1 MIKNN
6 IVHGIRG
13 DNDEMQYRGLSLR
26 LSSEGIPLSLDVEKR
41 TVECVMA
48 TEAPVKMFDYAR
60 YEYIPEILLVAGVEI
75 PDSRQVPLLD
85 THSRYSTSSV
95 IGSTRDIRV
104 EDNQLVGRD
113 HFSNAPEADGP
124 WTKTAEGHLTDRSIG
139 YTYDNADAVYVDDGE
154 TAVIEG
160 REFTG
165 PVKVVK
171 KWAVKENSICP
182 IGADKKAKARADQ
195 PQKPIE
201 PNNPREKDKKMD
213 PKLRAYLELHGLPA
227 TATDDEANAFFVTFE
242 MPERTAPVDLDKER
256 AEAARI
262 ERERCSEIR
271 IMAGKFDQEDL
282 GKTLIDDGK
291 SIEDARKA
299 IMDAHIEAKSKEE
312 TPGHRVPI
320 EVGKEAAEKFRAA
333 GTDALLSRAGRA
345 PEKPAAGHDELMGY
359 SLRELA
365 RKSLQVAGQK
375 DGGNAMEMVGR
386 ALTTSDFPILL
397 ANTANKSLAAGWASA
412 DESWREWCGTGSVS
426 DFKANTI
433 NRASETDD
441 LDEITEEN
449 EYKYGDMT
457 EAKETYQIATYG
469 KLFAIGRHT
478 IINDDLNALTDI
490 PVKHGEAASRKLGD
504 IAYAVLTAN
513 SAMGDGKALFHADH
527 GNYIASGAGAFPG
540 VATMAAA
547 VLAMKSQKDIK
558 GKRRLNIKPVFL
570 LGPNAIEGATETFF
584 KTDKFD
590 DTAKDATRVNI
601 YAGSSISR
609 IYEGRLD
616 DNLTTGWYL
625 AGPKGKTVTMFFL
638 NGVQD
643 PYIETKQGWN
653 VDGVEYKVR
662 IDAGAKAIDW
672 KALYYNYGA

>member
-1 MIKNN
+1 MKNN
-6 IVHGIRG
+6 IVHGTRADDDG
-13 DNDEMQYRGLSLR
+13 MQYRGLSLR
-26 LSSEGIPLSLDVEKR
+26 LSSEGIPVSLDTEKR
-41 TVECVMA
+41 TVECIMA
-48 TEAPVKMFDYAR
+48 TEASVRMFDYAR
-60 YEYIPEILLVAGVEI
+60 YEYIPEILLASGVEI
-75 PDSRQVPLLD
+75 PESRQVPLLD

-104 EDNQLVGRD
+104 EGDQLVGCD
-113 HFSNAPEADGP
+113 HFSNAPEAEGP

-139 YTYDNADAVYVDDGE
+139 YSYDNKDAVYVDDGE
-154 TAVIEG
+154 TAIIEG
-160 REFTG
+160 REFVG

-171 KWAVKENSICP
+171 RWKVKENSICP
-182 IGADKKAKARADQ
+182 IGADEKAKARASQ
-195 PQKPIE
+195 PNKPIE
-201 PNNPREKDKKMD
+201 KEKKMD
-213 PKLRAYLELHGLPA
+213 PKLRAYLEANGLSA
-227 TATDDEANAFFVTFE
+227 TATDEEANAFFRTFK

-271 IMAGKFDQEDL
+271 TMAGKFDQEDL
-282 GKTLIDDGK
+282 GKTLVDDGK
-291 SIEDARKA
+291 TIEDARKA

-312 TPGHRVPI
+312 TPGHRSPM
-320 EVGKEAAEKFRAA
+320 ELGLEAAEKFRAA
-333 GTDALLSRAGRA
+333 GTDALLSRAGRT
-345 PEKPAAGHDELMGY
+345 PEKPATGHDELMGY

-397 ANTANKSLAAGWASA
+397 ANTANKALAAGWASA

-426 DFKANTI
+426 DFKANTM

-449 EYKYGDMT
+449 EYKYGNMT

-469 KLFAIGRHT
+469 KMFAIGRHT
-478 IINDDLNALTDI
+478 IINDDLNALTGI
-490 PVKHGEAASRKLGD
+490 PAKHGEAASRKLGD

-513 SAMGDGKALFHADH
+513 SAMGDSKALFHADH
-527 GNYIASGAGAFPG
+527 SNYVASGSGAAPG
-540 VATMAAA
+540 VSTMAAA

-558 GKRRLNIKPVFL
+558 GKRRLNIRPVFL
-570 LGPNAIEGATETFF
+570 LGPNSIEGATETFF

-601 YAGSSISR
+601 YAGSSVSR

-625 AGPKGKTVTMFFL
+625 AGPKGKTVNMFFL
-638 NGVQD
+638 NGVQA
-643 PYIETKQGWN
+643 PYMETKQGWN

-662 IDAGAKAIDW
+662 IDAGAKAVDW
-672 KALYYNYGA
+672 KALFYNYGE